1 MKICI
6 LSGNPKKDGLC
17 QSVIDAAKL
26 GASEGGAEVD
36 EIRLCD
42 LKLIRCQVKR

>member
-6 LSGNPKKDGLC
+6 LSGNPKKDRLR

-26 GASEGGAEVD
+26 GAGGAGA
-36 EIRLCD
+36 D
-42 LKLIRCQVKR
+42 LD